1 MRRTAL
7 TLLAL
12 SAGLAHAPARAE
24 SLGAL
29 LSEWSAAHGAGRA
42 APVGALYTPDARLW
56 GEASPR
62 EGIGHA
68 DIARYFATFSFG
80 PAPVRVRVEQQHV
93 REMGAIALVSGRF
106 TLIHEGWDG
115 AMIEEPC
122 RFTLAV
128 ARGADGRWR
137 IAEEHVSRMPAP

>member
-1 MRRTAL
+1 MRRTAI
-7 TLLAL
+7 TLIAIA
-12 SAGLAHAPARAE
+12 AGFTHAPARAGTLDIL
-24 SLGAL
+24 LG
-29 LSEWSAAHGAGRA
+29 EWSAAHAAGQS
-42 APVGALYTPDARLW
+42 APVAALYLPDARLW

-68 DIARYFATFSFG
+68 EIARYFATISFG
-80 PAPVRVRVEQQHV
+80 PSPVRMRLDQRHV

-137 IAEEHVSRMPAP
+137 IVEEHVSRMPAH